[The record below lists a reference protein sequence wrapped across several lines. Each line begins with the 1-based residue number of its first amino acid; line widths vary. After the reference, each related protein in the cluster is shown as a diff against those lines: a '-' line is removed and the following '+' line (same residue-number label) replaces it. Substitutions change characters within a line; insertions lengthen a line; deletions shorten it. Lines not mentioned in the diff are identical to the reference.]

1 MPRYSAQSGLFVFRN
16 VMTEQLE
23 LDKKKKISDKE
34 IYQEIF
40 DAILSF
46 RLRPGTRLTEENL
59 SKIFNVGRTTIR
71 SVLLRLSQDN
81 IIEIK
86 PNKGAFIA
94 SPTAKQAKDILDARK
109 LIEVAIVK
117 DVIKY
122 ATNSDYEL
130 LKKIVKAEQDHI
142 DHEHTV
148 EVIQLGG
155 DFHLMLAKIS
165 KNATLERIVTALVP
179 QTSLV
184 IVLYEQP
191 DAPKCSHFE
200 HFELIDA
207 MQKGQVE
214 KATALMHHHIH
225 GIEMRLKL
233 DKKEVSDD
241 LVDIFKKR

>member
-1 MPRYSAQSGLFVFRN
+1 MYVFGN
-16 VMTEQLE
+16 IIKVQFEP
-23 LDKKKKISDKE
+23 KKKISDKE

-40 DAILSF
+40 NAILSF

-71 SVLLRLSQDN
+71 SALLRLSQDH

-86 PNKGAFIA
+86 PNKGAYIA
-94 SPTAKQAKDILDARK
+94 SPTVKQAKDILEARK

-122 ATNSDYEL
+122 ATDSDYEL
-130 LKKIVKAEQDHI
+130 LRKIVISEQDNLDQEHI
-142 DHEHTV
+142 IESL
-148 EVIQLGG
+148 QLGG

-165 KNATLERIVTALVP
+165 QNSTLEHLITVLVP

-184 IVLYEQP
+184 IVLYEKP

-200 HFELIDA
+200 HFELIEI
-207 MQKGQVE
+207 MQQGEVE
-214 KATALMHHHIH
+214 KATEIMRHHIE

-233 DKKEVSDD
+233 DEKEVPSD
-241 LVDIFKKR
+241 LVDIFKQR

>member
-1 MPRYSAQSGLFVFRN
+1 MHRTVFRIL
-16 VMTEQLE
+16 MK
-23 LDKKKKISDKE
+23 DKKEADKKPKKINDKE

-71 SVLLRLSQDN
+71 SALLRLSQDH
-81 IIEIK
+81 IIEIQ

-94 SPTAKQAKDILDARK
+94 SPSVKQAKDILDARK
-109 LIEVAIVK
+109 LIEVEIVK

-122 ATNSDYEL
+122 ATASDFDL
-130 LKKIVKAEQDHI
+130 LRRIVKAEQDNI
-142 DHEHTV
+142 DHEQMV
-148 EVIQLGG
+148 EGIQLGG

-165 KNATLERIVTALVP
+165 KNTTLERIVTTLIP

-184 IVLYEQP
+184 IVLYENP

-200 HFELIDA
+200 HFELIDV
-207 MQKGQVE
+207 MQKNEVE
-214 KATALMHHHIH
+214 KATELMHHHIQ
-225 GIEMRLKL
+225 GIETRLKL
-233 DKKEVSDD
+233 DDKEPVGD
-241 LVDIFKKR
+241 LADIFKKR

>member
-1 MPRYSAQSGLFVFRN
+1 MKEKLVA
-16 VMTEQLE
+16 
-23 LDKKKKISDKE
+23 DKKPKKISDKE

-71 SVLLRLSQDN
+71 SALLRLSQDH
-81 IIEIK
+81 IIEIE

-94 SPTAKQAKDILDARK
+94 SPTVKQAHDILEARK
-109 LIEVAIVK
+109 IIEVAIVT

-122 ATNSDYEL
+122 ATASDFDL
-130 LKKIVKAEQDHI
+130 LRRIVKAEQDNI
-142 DHEHTV
+142 DDEHMV
-148 EVIQLGG
+148 EGIQLGG

-165 KNATLERIVTALVP
+165 QNATLERIITTLIP

-191 DAPKCSHFE
+191 DAPKCSHLE
-200 HFELIDA
+200 HFELIDV
-207 MQKGQVE
+207 MQKGQVD
-214 KATALMHHHIH
+214 KASELMYNHVQ
-225 GIEMRLKL
+225 GIKSRLKL
-233 DKKEVSDD
+233 EDKEPVGD

>member
-1 MPRYSAQSGLFVFRN
+1 MK
-16 VMTEQLE
+16 EKLE
-23 LDKKKKISDKE
+23 TDKKKKKTSDKE

-71 SVLLRLSQDN
+71 SAFLRLAQDH
-81 IIEIK
+81 IIEIL

-94 SPTAKQAKDILDARK
+94 SPSVKQAIDILEARK

-122 ATNSDYEL
+122 ATESDYDL
-130 LKKIVKAEQDHI
+130 LRRIVKAEQDNFN
-142 DHEHTV
+142 HEHTV
-148 EVIQLGG
+148 EGLQLGG
-155 DFHLMLAKIS
+155 DFHLILAKIS
-165 KNATLERIVTALVP
+165 KNATLERIVTTLVP

-184 IVLYEQP
+184 IVQYENP
-191 DAPKCSHFE
+191 EAPKCSHFE
-200 HFELIDA
+200 HFELIDV
-207 MQKGQVE
+207 MQKGLVE
-214 KATALMHHHIH
+214 QAAELMHHHIE
-225 GIEMRLKL
+225 GIEARLKL
-233 DKKEVSDD
+233 EDKEATGD

>member
-1 MPRYSAQSGLFVFRN
+1 MVFRK
-16 VMTEQLE
+16 MMKEKLE
-23 LDKKKKISDKE
+23 AGKKQKKTSDKE

-59 SKIFNVGRTTIR
+59 SQIFKVGRTTIR
-71 SVLLRLSQDN
+71 SALLRLSQDH
-81 IIEIK
+81 IIEIQ

-94 SPTAKQAKDILDARK
+94 SPTVKQAKDILDARK
-109 LIEVAIVK
+109 MIEVAIVK

-122 ATNSDYEL
+122 ATASDFDL
-130 LKKIVKAEQDHI
+130 LRRIVKAEQDNI
-142 DHEHTV
+142 DLEHLV
-148 EVIQLGG
+148 EGIQLGG

-165 KNATLERIVTALVP
+165 KNATLERMMTTLIP

-200 HFELIDA
+200 HFELIDI
-207 MQKGQVE
+207 MQKGQIE
-214 KATALMHHHIH
+214 KACQLMYSHVE
-225 GIEMRLKL
+225 GIEARLKL
-233 DKKEVSDD
+233 EAKELTCD

>member
-1 MPRYSAQSGLFVFRN
+1 MYVFGN
-16 VMTEQLE
+16 IIKVQFEP
-23 LDKKKKISDKE
+23 KKKISDKE

-40 DAILSF
+40 NAILSF

-71 SVLLRLSQDN
+71 SALLRLSQDH

-86 PNKGAFIA
+86 PNKGAYIA
-94 SPTAKQAKDILDARK
+94 SPTVKQAKDILEARK

-122 ATNSDYEL
+122 ATDSDYEL
-130 LKKIVKAEQDHI
+130 LRKIVISEQDNLDQEHI
-142 DHEHTV
+142 IEGL
-148 EVIQLGG
+148 QLGG

-165 KNATLERIVTALVP
+165 QNSTLEHLITVLVP

-184 IVLYEQP
+184 IVLYEKP

-200 HFELIDA
+200 HFELIEI
-207 MQKGQVE
+207 MQQGEVE
-214 KATALMHHHIH
+214 KATEIMRHHIE

-233 DKKEVSDD
+233 DEKEVPSD
-241 LVDIFKKR
+241 LVDIFKQR

>member
-1 MPRYSAQSGLFVFRN
+1 MK
-16 VMTEQLE
+16 
-23 LDKKKKISDKE
+23 DKKEADKKPKKINDKE

-71 SVLLRLSQDN
+71 SALLRLSQDH
-81 IIEIK
+81 IIEIQ

-94 SPTAKQAKDILDARK
+94 SPSVKQAKDILDARK
-109 LIEVAIVK
+109 LIEVEIVK

-122 ATNSDYEL
+122 ATASDFDL
-130 LKKIVKAEQDHI
+130 LRRIVKAEQDNI
-142 DHEHTV
+142 DHEQMV
-148 EVIQLGG
+148 EGIQLGG

-165 KNATLERIVTALVP
+165 KNTTLERIVTTLIP

-184 IVLYEQP
+184 IVLYENP

-200 HFELIDA
+200 HFELIDV
-207 MQKGQVE
+207 MQKNEVE
-214 KATALMHHHIH
+214 KATELMHHHIQ
-225 GIEMRLKL
+225 GIETRLKL
-233 DKKEVSDD
+233 DDKEPVGD
-241 LVDIFKKR
+241 LADIFKKR